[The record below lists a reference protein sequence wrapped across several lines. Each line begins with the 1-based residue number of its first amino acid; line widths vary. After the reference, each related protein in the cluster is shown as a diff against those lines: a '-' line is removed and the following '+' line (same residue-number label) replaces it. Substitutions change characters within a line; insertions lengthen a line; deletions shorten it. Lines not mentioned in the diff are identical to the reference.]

1 MSFDT
6 KDQVFDRPLP
16 SDITLRVPVYR
27 RRGVIAS
34 LIGALVAFR
43 ANRRLRWA
51 ARRHRSYRAPPI
63 PDHLRADIGLPPQPQ
78 RLPNWWEQQGW
89 R

>member
-1 MSFDT
+1 MSYDLE
-6 KDQVFDRPLP
+6 DYLYDRPLP
-16 SDITLRVPVYR
+16 SDITMRVPIYR

-34 LIGALVAFR
+34 LIGAIVSYR

-51 ARRHRSYRAPPI
+51 AKRYRNYVAPEV
-63 PDHLRADIGLPPQPQ
+63 PDHLRADIGLPPLPP
-78 RLPNWWEQQGW
+78 RLPTRWEPL